1 MLLLSYGLEIRWLLY
16 RNSVVVVQGNSILVM
31 CETYAK
37 DGTPHP
43 TNKRY
48 SCDRIMERVMD
59 EENPEFAIEQEYT
72 LLDYDG
78 HPFGWP
84 KSGYPGQQGP
94 YYCAVGATNVF
105 GRQISEAH
113 YKACLYAGL
122 CVSGSNAE
130 VMPAQWE
137 YQVGPCPGTAMGD
150 ELWISRYILHRVAE
164 DFGVIVT
171 LDPKPMPGDWNGAGG
186 HCNFSTSRM
195 KAENGMKVMEEAIQR
210 LEKRHKE
217 HIILYDP
224 SGGVDNSR
232 RLTGLHETA
241 HIDQFFWG
249 VAHRGASI
257 RIPRGVAQA
266 GRGYLEDRRPS
277 SNGDPYLVCEAL
289 VRTAVLDDWTD
300 FDWTNMPSKP

>member
-1 MLLLSYGLEIRWLLY
+1 
-16 RNSVVVVQGNSILVM
+16 M
-31 CETYAK
+31 CETYSK

-105 GRQISEAH
+105 GTQISEAH

-137 YQVGPCPGTAMGD
+137 YQVGPCPGIAMGD
-150 ELWISRYILHRVAE
+150 ELWVSRYILHRAAE

-195 KAENGMKVMEEAIQR
+195 KADNGMKVMEEAIQR

-224 SGGVDNSR
+224 SGVSGGER
-232 RLTGLHETA
+232 
-241 HIDQFFWG
+241 
-249 VAHRGASI
+249 
-257 RIPRGVAQA
+257 
-266 GRGYLEDRRPS
+266 GRGR
-277 SNGDPYLVCEAL
+277 
-289 VRTAVLDDWTD
+289 
-300 FDWTNMPSKP
+300 

>member
-1 MLLLSYGLEIRWLLY
+1 MY
-16 RNSVVVVQGNSILVM
+16 
-31 CETYAK
+31 
-37 DGTPHP
+37 DHP
-43 TNKRY
+43 AGQSR
-48 SCDRIMERVMD
+48 
-59 EENPEFAIEQEYT
+59 AT
-72 LLDYDG
+72 LDSTV
-78 HPFGWP
+78 H
-84 KSGYPGQQGP
+84 
-94 YYCAVGATNVF
+94 YYCAVGATKVF
-105 GRQISEAH
+105 GIQISEAH

-150 ELWISRYILHRVAE
+150 ELWVSRYILHRVAE

-257 RIPRGVAQA
+257 RIPRGVAQ
-266 GRGYLEDRRPS
+266 G
-277 SNGDPYLVCEAL
+277 
-289 VRTAVLDDWTD
+289 
-300 FDWTNMPSKP
+300 